1 MLVRIQGRRQ
11 FSLSDS
17 YHFSMQLNTNCSSH
31 MRLRATGK
39 NGVPNVSTRGFA
51 GARSGGKRAA
61 AAHVGH
67 MAAYVAR
74 SSDRSQSIWHAL

>member
-1 MLVRIQGRRQ
+1 MQETQIVYHLLHKYAAQEGFFRART
-11 FSLSDS
+11 LSG
-17 YHFSMQLNTNCSSH
+17 H
-31 MRLRATGK
+31 RL
-39 NGVPNVSTRGFA
+39 NGVPNDFTRGFA

-74 SSDRSQSIWHAL
+74 SSDPSQSIWHAL